1 MENGTNDVVELV
13 RRAQDGD
20 EQAMSELITI
30 HKGLVY
36 TIIFRMV
43 NDPQLSQDLTQETF
57 IRFFLK
63 IDKVKYAE
71 KTRAWICRIAKNIVY
86 DHFRKEKRKKTVSLD
101 EVPEIH
107 AESNIKKKHKKM
119 IIQDALQRL
128 KERDRMLLT
137 MAYYEGFSLAE
148 IAEIM
153 QMSANNA
160 KVRLHRARLKLRDE
174 LEVYKDELLSAR

>member
-1 MENGTNDVVELV
+1 MKNGENDVVELV

-30 HKGLVY
+30 HKVLVH

-43 NDPQLSQDLTQETF
+43 NNRELSKDLTQETF

-63 IDKVKYAE
+63 IDRVKYPE
-71 KTRAWICRIAKNIVY
+71 KTRAWICRIARNIVY
-86 DHFRKEKRKKTVSLD
+86 DHFRKEKRKKTVPLD
-101 EVPEIH
+101 EIPES
-107 AESNIKKKHKKM
+107 AGESNIKKRHKKM

-137 MAYYEGFSLAE
+137 MVYYEGFTLAE
-148 IAEIM
+148 IADTM
-153 QMSANNA
+153 HMSTNNA
-160 KVRLHRARLKLRDE
+160 KVCLYRARLKLRSE
-174 LEVYKDELLSAR
+174 LEVHKDELLSAR